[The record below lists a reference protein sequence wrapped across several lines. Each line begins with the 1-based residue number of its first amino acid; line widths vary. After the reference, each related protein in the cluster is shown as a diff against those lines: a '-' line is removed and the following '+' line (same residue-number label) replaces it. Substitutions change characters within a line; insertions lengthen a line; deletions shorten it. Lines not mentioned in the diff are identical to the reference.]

1 MVGLQ
6 WLGMGKIKQLKLYKK
21 KKIFLIITVLFAM
34 NAKAQL
40 TLTEQYNLAQN
51 DTFQLKVKTATLK
64 AANDILAGVD
74 RSPYLINYAQVV
86 VLNPTG
92 NDWINSI
99 SHGVTTN
106 VAIDENSTD
115 SDIQFTVNSLF
126 VKYAKAYYKILD

>member
-1 MVGLQ
+1 
-6 WLGMGKIKQLKLYKK
+6 MGKIKQLKSSKM

-126 VKYAKAYYKILD
+126 VKYAKAYYKVLD

>member
-1 MVGLQ
+1 M
-6 WLGMGKIKQLKLYKK
+6 KK
-21 KKIFLIITVLFAM
+21 MFLIITVLFAM

-40 TLTEQYNLAQN
+40 TLTQQYNLAQN

-126 VKYAKAYYKILD
+126 VKYAKAYYKVLD

>member
-6 WLGMGKIKQLKLYKK
+6 WLGMGKIKQLKLYKM

>member
-1 MVGLQ
+1 
-6 WLGMGKIKQLKLYKK
+6 MGKIKQLKLNKM

-40 TLTEQYNLAQN
+40 TLTQQYNLAQN

-86 VLNPTG
+86 VSNPTG

-126 VKYAKAYYKILD
+126 VKYAKAYYKVLD

>member
-1 MVGLQ
+1 
-6 WLGMGKIKQLKLYKK
+6 MGKIKQLKLNKM

-126 VKYAKAYYKILD
+126 VKYAKAYYKVLD

>member
-6 WLGMGKIKQLKLYKK
+6 WLGMGKIKQLKLYKM

-64 AANDILAGVD
+64 AANDILAGTD
-74 RSPYLINYAQVV
+74 RSSYLINYAQVV

>member
-1 MVGLQ
+1 
-6 WLGMGKIKQLKLYKK
+6 MGKIKQLKSSKM

-64 AANDILAGVD
+64 AANDILAGTD
-74 RSPYLINYAQVV
+74 RSSYLINYAQVV